1 MDVDAA
7 LGTFLGGVSA
17 SDESDASLVALR
29 CTPAKIAGATCGMI
43 VGSAGASFGMES
55 GLGKSEP
62 SVPVRCGGLVSSLC
76 EIFVHAVQLT
86 KAWSPLHPFFMH
98 LCSPLSH
105 VPPAAI
111 FDLQPPMLKP

>member
-1 MDVDAA
+1 MGSV
-7 LGTFLGGVSA
+7 LGNFLGGASA
-17 SDESDASLVALR
+17 SEDSGASLVALR
-29 CTPAKIAGATCGMI
+29 CTPAKIVGELSGMV

-55 GLGKSEP
+55 GFGKSDP
-62 SVPVRCGGLVSSLC
+62 SVPVRCGGLVSPSGDLP
-76 EIFVHAVQLT
+76 VHAVQLT